1 MVQEGVMKT
10 RKKGRV
16 QAKPL
21 TIEGAAESLNE
32 IIEKHLSSLTK
43 SDRKARLEAFHKR
56 VAKICG
62 TSPKRGSHPQITAS
76 SALARGRHG

>member
-1 MVQEGVMKT
+1 MKT

-32 IIEKHLSSLTK
+32 IIERHLSTLSK
-43 SDRKARLEAFHKR
+43 ADRKARLEAFHKK
-56 VAKICG
+56 VAKICD
-62 TSPKRGSHPQITAS
+62 SPSKSGGRPRTPLSPV
-76 SALARGRHG
+76 LARGRA